1 MAKVTNAF
9 TTYGAKGNREDL
21 ANAIYN
27 IDPSDRPFM
36 TAIGTRNATNVQ
48 FDWQTENLPA
58 VNKANRKE
66 EGFELTRSAAQPT
79 VRRANVCQISTRDA
93 TVSGSQESADAAGK
107 RGEMAHQIAL
117 NGKALLRDMESIL
130 SGEQARNNGEDATP
144 TARATRALEHW
155 ITTNVSYGAGGA
167 NPASETASITNG
179 TLRAFTEALLADA
192 IQEAYENGGEPTL
205 LMMGPYAK
213 RKFSGFAGRANSRV
227 KVDADEIVASA
238 DFYLSDFG
246 ELKAVPSRWQRPR
259 TVFGIDPEYAKVAY
273 YRRLKTEDIAKIGD
287 AETKM
292 LVAEYGLELSNEA
305 AHFKVADIA
314 PSAAEEP

>member
-27 IDPSDRPFM
+27 IDPTDRPFM
-36 TAIGTRNATNVQ
+36 TAVGTRNATNVQ
-48 FDWQTENLPA
+48 FDWQTETLPA

-66 EGFELTRSAAQPT
+66 EGFELSRSAAQPT
-79 VRRANVCQISTRDA
+79 VRRSNICQISTRDA

-130 SGEQARNNGEDATP
+130 VGEQARANGDDTTP
-144 TARATRALEHW
+144 TARATRAFEHW
-155 ITTNVSYGAGGA
+155 ITTNASYGAGGA
-167 NPASETASITNG
+167 NPASETAAVTDG

-192 IQEAYENGGEPTL
+192 VQETYENGGEPTL

-227 KVDADEIVASA
+227 KIDADEIVAAA

-259 TVFGIDPEYAKVAY
+259 TVLGIDPEYAKVAY
-273 YRRLKTEDIAKIGD
+273 YRRLKTEEIAKVGD
-287 AETKM
+287 AETRM
-292 LVAEYGLELSNEA
+292 LVAEYGLEVSNEA
-305 AHFKVADIA
+305 AHFKIADIA
-314 PSAAEEP
+314 PAAADEP

>member
-27 IDPSDRPFM
+27 IDPTDRPFM
-36 TAIGTRNATNVQ
+36 TAVGTRNATNVQ
-48 FDWQTENLPA
+48 FDWQTETLPA

-66 EGFELTRSAAQPT
+66 EGFELSRSVAQPT
-79 VRRANVCQISTRDA
+79 VRRSNICQISTRDA

-130 SGEQARNNGEDATP
+130 VGEQARANGDDTTP
-144 TARATRALEHW
+144 AARATRAFEHW
-155 ITTNVSYGAGGA
+155 ITTNASYGAGGA
-167 NPASETASITNG
+167 NPASETAAVTDG

-192 IQEAYENGGEPTL
+192 IQETYENGGEPTL

-227 KVDADEIVASA
+227 KIDADEIVAAA

-259 TVFGIDPEYAKVAY
+259 TVLGIDPEYAKVAY
-273 YRRLKTEDIAKIGD
+273 YRRLKTEEIAKIGD
-287 AETKM
+287 AETRM
-292 LVAEYGLELSNEA
+292 LVAEYGLEVSNEA
-305 AHFKVADIA
+305 AHFKIADIA
-314 PSAAEEP
+314 PSAADEP